1 MDNDSQTFLI
11 PRPFWVNDLDQTH
24 CHSCNNTFGPLRRRA
39 MVSLNHFYRFIGRD
53 NLPTNSSF
61 TFSGNIFCHDC
72 SNRSIPLPQLGY
84 GSLPVRVCNQCLEVA
99 YLVTYVIDED
109 HGSTTQRMHWNLAF
123 GDTSNVHCKLI
134 DHDLVKLVQNGG
146 IDALIWLCRSQRNGQ
161 LHFYATS
168 ALAILSEKESIRP
181 VILTKC
187 ALRPLIQLMALYLSK
202 PMSAPSKGSPILSAV
217 TEPVRDDIRLEVLLN
232 CTHVIFQLGRA
243 GMLSPHEINN
253 DGALLALL
261 QLADYKYTP
270 FHIASE
276 TEEKEDMQQLLD
288 REQMIQSVAAKGISA
303 ICATVSNQPAI
314 FEVISN
320 PDQLTDL
327 LKGNNILVSKYIAKS
342 IAYLSLR
349 NDKYKSLL
357 LQGNGASILV
367 QKLHNETV
375 TGNNSAEVDK
385 ASDET
390 NSDQTSNLEA
400 STIANVCCAIANFA
414 TNGESQQKLMT
425 QPHLLQNLCA
435 TAASYSG
442 NTEIHRHIARS
453 FANFALYGK
462 VSCNSKNNRKNMLR
476 QINKK
481 KNVTYNVMPTL
492 LAIGQSPNVTPD
504 VRRHVVRAIDNL
516 SNQEITDQNRT
527 IFEQV
532 VPLMKEWT
540 KDITDADLVKRAENI
555 CRRFE

>member
-1 MDNDSQTFLI
+1 MDNDLQTFLI
-11 PRPFWVNDLDQTH
+11 PRPFWVNDLDQTQ
-24 CHSCNNTFGPLRRRA
+24 CHSCNNTFGPLRRR
-39 MVSLNHFYRFIGRD
+39 HHCRQC
-53 NLPTNSSF
+53 
-61 TFSGNIFCHDC
+61 GNIFCHDC

-109 HGSTTQRMHWNLAF
+109 HGSTTQIHGARGILEVVERDN
-123 GDTSNVHCKLI
+123 DQ
-134 DHDLVKLVQNGG
+134 DLVKLVQNGG
-146 IDALIWLCRSQRNGQ
+146 IDALIWLCRSQRNGE

-181 VILTKC
+181 VILTKS
-187 ALRPLIQLMALYLSK
+187 ALRPLIQLIALYLSK
-202 PMSAPSKGSPILSAV
+202 PMLASTKGFPVSSVP

-232 CTHVIFQLGRA
+232 CTHIIFQLGQA
-243 GMLSPHEINN
+243 GMLTPHEIHN
-253 DGALLALL
+253 DGTLLAIL

-270 FHIASE
+270 FHNASE
-276 TEEKEDMQQLLD
+276 TQEKEDIQQLLD

-367 QKLHNETV
+367 QKLHNDAA
-375 TGNNSAEVDK
+375 TGNISTEVDK
-385 ASDET
+385 VSEET

-453 FANFALYGK
+453 FANFALYE
-462 VSCNSKNNRKNMLR
+462 NNRKNMLR

-540 KDITDADLVKRAENI
+540 KDITDADLVKRAQNI

>member
-1 MDNDSQTFLI
+1 MSNGIFSH
-11 PRPFWVNDLDQTH
+11 TH
-24 CHSCNNTFGPLRRRA
+24 
-39 MVSLNHFYRFIGRD
+39 
-53 NLPTNSSF
+53 
-61 TFSGNIFCHDC
+61 
-72 SNRSIPLPQLGY
+72 
-84 GSLPVRVCNQCLEVA
+84 
-99 YLVTYVIDED
+99 
-109 HGSTTQRMHWNLAF
+109 
-123 GDTSNVHCKLI
+123 K
-134 DHDLVKLVQNGG
+134 
-146 IDALIWLCRSQRNGQ
+146 
-161 LHFYATS
+161 
-168 ALAILSEKESIRP
+168 
-181 VILTKC
+181 
-187 ALRPLIQLMALYLSK
+187 
-202 PMSAPSKGSPILSAV
+202 
-217 TEPVRDDIRLEVLLN
+217 
-232 CTHVIFQLGRA
+232 
-243 GMLSPHEINN
+243 GMLTPHEIHN
-253 DGALLALL
+253 DGTLLAIL

-270 FHIASE
+270 FHNASE
-276 TEEKEDMQQLLD
+276 TQEKEDIQQLLD

-303 ICATVSNQPAI
+303 ICAT
-314 FEVISN
+314 
-320 PDQLTDL
+320 
-327 LKGNNILVSKYIAKS
+327 G
-342 IAYLSLR
+342 AYTLSLEAGF
-349 NDKYKSLL
+349 NELQLMTHYKYKSLL

-367 QKLHNETV
+367 QKLHNDAA
-375 TGNNSAEVDK
+375 TGNISTEVDK
-385 ASDET
+385 VSEET

-453 FANFALYGK
+453 FANFALYE
-462 VSCNSKNNRKNMLR
+462 NNRKNMLR

-516 SNQEITDQNRT
+516 SNQGEYQGFPRALIVGDALAKLKLVEITDQNRT

-540 KDITDADLVKRAENI
+540 KDITDADLVKRAQNI